1 MPMFKRLKRKE
12 IFEVV
17 RSCVVSSPAAN
28 GNFLRSAV
36 DEYTRLEVIGIT
48 SYADLTAVCLEVGRK
63 LGYFADCSILKRNM
77 QKVSLGDIVN
87 IFQNAR

>member
-17 RSCVVSSPAAN
+17 RDCVVSSPAAK

-36 DEYTRLEVIGIT
+36 DEHTKLDVVGIT
-48 SYADLTAVCLEVGRK
+48 SPADLTSICREVGQK
-63 LGYFADCSILKRNM
+63 LGYFVDCSILKRNI
-77 QKVSLGDIVN
+77 QNVSLGDIVN